1 MTSLE
6 KLKNS
11 LSAIDENIKAYP
23 DFHRGHGENYITYEI
38 IQERDTHFADD
49 EPNAQID
56 TVRVHYFT
64 KSNPTPI
71 KKAIRRMLRSDGF
84 SISYTEQLRESNDTG
99 YYHVIIQATA
109 LGETDYDDTESEDF

>member
-1 MTSLE
+1 MTSFE
-6 KLKNS
+6 KLKIF
-11 LSAIDENIKAYP
+11 LSAIDESVKAYP

-38 IQERDTHFADD
+38 ITEQDAMFADD

-64 KSNPTPI
+64 KSNPNEM
-71 KKAIRRMLRSDGF
+71 KKAVRCALRANGF

-109 LGETDYDDTESEDF
+109 LGKTDYDNTESEEF